1 MTVDVGL
8 FIFCSK
14 GADWHEGQHESEVL
28 CLFFGLDA
36 IDPQIWSS
44 FTIKLHY
51 AFPPTHY
58 ITYFNLVFI
67 KYVFEFVLIFFFL
80 IYFLIYF
87 IFFFYTCPL
96 NISSD
101 PLVLNPLV

>member
-44 FTIKLHY
+44 FIIKLHY
-51 AFPPTHY
+51 AFSPTHY

-67 KYVFEFVLIFFFL
+67 KYVFEFVLIFFF
-80 IYFLIYF
+80 FN
-87 IFFFYTCPL
+87 FFFYTCPL